1 MTHTRVPTA
10 LPDPLPLVGR
20 ADDLADLERL
30 LESDRQGPRVVFVHG
45 EAGTG
50 KSRLLE
56 ELAAR
61 AARRSWSVVQG
72 RAYPVETGVPYAVLS
87 DAWLPVLSEMDDST
101 LTVLSR
107 GGTQELAFLFP
118 GLGKPSAAIREA
130 AASEPD
136 ELRTRLLWTFA
147 EFTRRFAA
155 RTPTLCILEDL
166 HWADESSI
174 EMLHFCARQLAG
186 APVLFV
192 CSYTRRDR
200 DANRALVRAERSLA
214 SIGLGT
220 SLEISPF
227 TRDQITE
234 LIVRSFVVEPEVAR
248 DFASVLYGWTR
259 GNPFFAREILHSL
272 VANGRLRMEGGQ
284 WVGWDATDFELP
296 GSVRDAIRLS
306 LSELSEGT
314 RAVLETAAVVGNR
327 ISYALLESITALGPS
342 TVLNGI
348 EELVAR
354 SILDERSDRGR
365 VLYDFRHPMVQQTV
379 YDDFGLQRVRILHG
393 HVAVAMEAFH
403 GADADAHADELAY
416 HYARADES
424 TEQAKALRYLTIAGR
439 AALDRRADAE
449 AINYLSAALQT
460 ARSVPL
466 GTSGPGDEPSETAR
480 EIVPLLARAHTHVG
494 AFDAAAALWTEA
506 VRSSRP
512 DDPRY
517 PGYCRSL
524 GITNV
529 WRGRHDEATRD
540 FDAGLAAVEENEDR
554 GAKIRLLVAKAHGLH
569 EVGRADDALAVLRPA
584 LVLAEEVDDAG
595 MLARVHRALALLHVW
610 VGPPEEALK
619 HGRRA
624 IELGDVVG
632 DLSTRFWARWGLAVL
647 KGMRGDTEG
656 MAAALEELN
665 EIADDAHSPVLRL
678 WTADMAVELAYARGD
693 WDAGVALGEHAI
705 ALARSLHQRTLLP
718 RLLVWTSQFHVAR
731 GELDRAEAL
740 VQEAVEASGIEREE
754 GPLDVHQVVPT
765 YIGLAH
771 YLVHLGDYDDA
782 IDAATR
788 GLRIA
793 EGTGYTLWAIHQ
805 LLPIYAEAC
814 LWAGRIDEAATVGAR
829 MRSHAERID
838 HRIGIA
844 WADACDAL
852 VQWKRGD
859 AGGAVDRMLAA
870 ADELES
876 IPMMWTATRLRRQ
889 VAGRM
894 IETGRRDEGIEQ
906 LARVHAACV
915 SVNAG
920 LELEKT
926 RSMYRDLGMRPP
938 SIRSSDGPLGLT
950 RSETRVA
957 RLVAEGMSNKAIA
970 AELRCATRTVSTHL
984 SNMYGKLDIGGPGAR
999 VRLGNLA
1006 REAGLLEGGGS
1017 V

>member
-1 MTHTRVPTA
+1 MNVHTRAPA
-10 LPDPLPLVGR
+10 SLPDPLPLVGR
-20 ADDLADLERL
+20 GDDLADLERL
-30 LESDRQGPRVVFVHG
+30 LESDRNGPRVVFVRG
-45 EAGTG
+45 DAGAG

-56 ELAAR
+56 ELADR
-61 AARRSWSVVQG
+61 ASRRSWSVVSG

-87 DAWLPVLSEMDDST
+87 DAWLPVLSEMDESA

-118 GLGKPSAAIREA
+118 GLAERPDALREA

-147 EFTRRFAA
+147 EFTRRFSA

-192 CSYTRRDR
+192 CSYTSRDR
-200 DANRALVRAERSLA
+200 DDNEALVRAELSLA
-214 SIGLGT
+214 SLGLGT
-220 SLEISPF
+220 TREVTPF

-248 DFASVLYGWTR
+248 DFAGVLYGWTR
-259 GNPFFAREILHSL
+259 GNPFFAREILLSL
-272 VANGRLRMEGGQ
+272 VDNGRLRLEGQQ
-284 WVGWDATDFELP
+284 WVGWDGTDFELP
-296 GSVRDAIRLS
+296 ASVRDAIRLS
-306 LSELSEGT
+306 LGGLSDET
-314 RAVLETAAVVGNR
+314 RTVLETAAVVGNR
-327 ISYALLESITALGPS
+327 ISYALLESITALAPS
-342 TVLNGI
+342 AVLTGI
-348 EELVAR
+348 EQLVAR

-379 YDDFGLQRVRILHG
+379 YDDFGLQRVLLLHG
-393 HVAVAMEAFH
+393 QVAEAMEAFY
-403 GADADAHADELAY
+403 GPDAEAHADELAY
-416 HYARADES
+416 HYARSDGTS
-424 TEQAKALRYLTIAGR
+424 QRAKAARYLTLAGR

-449 AINYLSAALQT
+449 AIAYLSAALDT
-460 ARSVPL
+460 VRGAESTPDAALHV
-466 GTSGPGDEPSETAR
+466 
-480 EIVPLLARAHTHVG
+480 IPLLARAHTHVG
-494 AFDAAAALWTEA
+494 SFESAAALWTEA
-506 VRSSRP
+506 VERSRP
-512 DDPRY
+512 EDPAY
-517 PGYCRSL
+517 PVFCRSL

-529 WRGRHDEATRD
+529 WRGRHDEATRN
-540 FDAGLAAVEENEDR
+540 FDAGLGAADDQGDR
-554 GAKIRLLVAKAHGLH
+554 AGKARLLVAKAHGLH
-569 EVGRADDALAVLRPA
+569 EVGRADDALAVLEPA
-584 LVLAEEVDDAG
+584 LALAEEEGDATL
-595 MLARVHRALALLHVW
+595 LARVHRALSLLHVW
-610 VGPPEEALK
+610 VGPPAEALR

-624 IELGDVVG
+624 IELGDAAG
-632 DLSTRFWARWGLAVL
+632 DLSARFWARWGLAVL

-656 MAAALEELN
+656 MASAVEELN
-665 EIADDAHSPVLRL
+665 DIADQAHSPVLRL

-693 WDAGVALGEHAI
+693 WDAGISMGEHAI

-731 GELDRAEAL
+731 GELERAEAL
-740 VQEAVEASGIEREE
+740 VTEAVEASGIEREE

-771 YLVHLGDYDDA
+771 YLVHLGDFDEA
-782 IDAATR
+782 IDAAVR

-814 LWAGRIDEAATVGAR
+814 LWAGRIDEAAQVGAR
-829 MRSHAERID
+829 MRAHAERID

-859 AGGAVDRMLAA
+859 AKGAIDQMLAA

-876 IPMMWTATRLRRQ
+876 IPMLWTATRLRRQ

-894 IETGRRDEGIEQ
+894 LETGRREEGMAQ
-906 LARVHAACV
+906 LARVHDVCV

-926 RSMYRDLGMRPP
+926 RSMYRDIGMRPP
-938 SIRSSDGPLGLT
+938 SIRRSDGPLGLT
-950 RSETRVA
+950 RSEARVA
-957 RLVAEGMSNKAIA
+957 RLVAGGMSNKAIA

-984 SNMYGKLDIGGPGAR
+984 SNMYAKLDIGGPGAR

-1006 REAGLLEGGGS
+1006 REAGLLDGDAS